1 MIAGEKRHSAL
12 YPELKYA
19 HQKVPPEQHCAA
31 AEILL
36 CARKNYHRDA
46 PSSWQTEPSS
56 PPVCALLPQ
65 PCGGVLQGTFPSHLC
80 TCTGPCMIERSVPE
94 TECPV
99 AIDICLDSE
108 HGRPTGTSEAELNW
122 RPAMEQVR
130 FIHCASLAR
139 RRSRT
144 TTLRLPQLC
153 DFSLYI
159 ISAEHYCKLTPS
171 TKTFAL
177 YLFQQALSDA
187 AGLGVLPCVL
197 MQRPAGERA
206 YAYSAA
212 TLSLL
217 NLQIQGEPC
226 CGLVL

>member
-19 HQKVPPEQHCAA
+19 HQKVPPSQHCAA

-99 AIDICLDSE
+99 AIDRCLDSE
-108 HGRPTGTSEAELNW
+108 HGRPTGTSEAETELNW

-153 DFSLYI
+153 DFSLYHI
-159 ISAEHYCKLTPS
+159 RRALLQTYAINKSFCTLFVSTSALGCGRTRCATVCTY
-171 TKTFAL
+171 A
-177 YLFQQALSDA
+177 AA
-187 AGLGVLPCVL
+187 RRGAGLRILGGYIITSQPSNS
-197 MQRPAGERA
+197 R
-206 YAYSAA
+206 
-212 TLSLL
+212 
-217 NLQIQGEPC
+217 
-226 CGLVL
+226 